1 MQANEEPILY
11 KEKDKENN
19 KEKDKPT
26 LGSFKNCIRNKDI
39 SSQLEGGCQNCGLCS
54 THSIFNGHQI

>member
-1 MQANEEPILY
+1 MVRDEDISLDEIQTWSKL
-11 KEKDKENN
+11 NN

-39 SSQLEGGCQNCGLCS
+39 GSQLEDGCQNCGLCS
-54 THSIFNGHQI
+54 T